1 MDFSIIIPIFNERDN
16 INPLNAE
23 ILSSIK
29 SLEDNNSHKFE
40 IIYVDDGSTDNS
52 LEILKKLK
60 NEVNTKIVKNKKNF
74 SQSQSILNGIE
85 VSSSENIILMDGDM
99 QNDPKDLIKMIDI
112 FSKDPKLVVHGARKE
127 RKDYYITK
135 ILPSKIANYL
145 VRQFTNSKI
154 KDHGCSLKIFNKNII
169 NLENFFGDFHR
180 LFAAQL
186 DKSIEIVEVE
196 VNHRA
201 RSYGK
206 TNYGFERIFKVLVDL
221 IFIRFINNDK
231 SYFYTLG
238 ILGLTSF
245 ILSAISFIYMIYLKF
260 FEGKSLIETPM
271 PILTVFFALSGL
283 IFFSIIVVIEALK
296 KSIHQKFDNFKSY
309 EIIKKE

>member
-1 MDFSIIIPIFNERDN
+1 M
-16 INPLNAE
+16 
-23 ILSSIK
+23 
-29 SLEDNNSHKFE
+29 
-40 IIYVDDGSTDNS
+40 
-52 LEILKKLK
+52 
-60 NEVNTKIVKNKKNF
+60 
-74 SQSQSILNGIE
+74 
-85 VSSSENIILMDGDM
+85 
-99 QNDPKDLIKMIDI
+99 
-112 FSKDPKLVVHGARKE
+112 
-127 RKDYYITK
+127 
-135 ILPSKIANYL
+135 
-145 VRQFTNSKI
+145 
-154 KDHGCSLKIFNKNII
+154 
-169 NLENFFGDFHR
+169 
-180 LFAAQL
+180 
-186 DKSIEIVEVE
+186 E

-296 KSIHQKFDNFKSY
+296 NLFIKNLIILNLTKLLKKNKCNTSYLNLNSIDQNLDVSSLF
-309 EIIKKE
+309 

>member
-1 MDFSIIIPIFNERDN
+1 M
-16 INPLNAE
+16 
-23 ILSSIK
+23 
-29 SLEDNNSHKFE
+29 
-40 IIYVDDGSTDNS
+40 
-52 LEILKKLK
+52 
-60 NEVNTKIVKNKKNF
+60 
-74 SQSQSILNGIE
+74 
-85 VSSSENIILMDGDM
+85 
-99 QNDPKDLIKMIDI
+99 
-112 FSKDPKLVVHGARKE
+112 
-127 RKDYYITK
+127 
-135 ILPSKIANYL
+135 

-154 KDHGCSLKIFNKNII
+154 KDHGCSLKIFNKKYYKFRKL
-169 NLENFFGDFHR
+169 LEIFIDF
-180 LFAAQL
+180 FAAQL

-260 FEGKSLIETPM
+260 
-271 PILTVFFALSGL
+271 
-283 IFFSIIVVIEALK
+283 LK
-296 KSIHQKFDNFKSY
+296 EKVLLKLLCQF
-309 EIIKKE
+309 